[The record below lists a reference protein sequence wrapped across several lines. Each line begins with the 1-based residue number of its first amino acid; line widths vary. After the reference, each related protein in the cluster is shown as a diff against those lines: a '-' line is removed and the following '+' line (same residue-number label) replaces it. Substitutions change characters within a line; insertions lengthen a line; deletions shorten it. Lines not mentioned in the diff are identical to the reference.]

1 MPKIFRNGIEYPS
14 EGTKPVSSAFLSNR
28 SAFDQDGND
37 IEEAYVKISESGLT
51 KPESSFVNTA
61 AYHNSIYRGKDITSY
76 FTDGSLYTRISSG
89 KFTDIYIGDYFKATI
104 NSKEITCRIAGF
116 DIYLNQGETPAETG
130 LTAHHAVI
138 VPDEALM
145 NAQMN
150 SSNVTTGG
158 YKGSAMRQNTIPTVN
173 GYLQTTF
180 GEHLITVRE
189 CLSNSVDTSKPSAGF
204 NGWNGVSISGDW
216 TDSKAELMT
225 EVEVYGT
232 QIWGS
237 SGMDIL
243 TGTKQLP
250 LFQLAPEFI
259 NAGRFTWWLRAVV
272 SSPGFALVGDGGLAS
287 GNYAGN
293 SRGVR
298 PRWLIG

>member
-1 MPKIFRNGIEYPS
+1 MPKIIRNGVEYPS
-14 EGTKPVSSAFLSNR
+14 DGSTPVSSSFLTNR
-28 SAFDQDGND
+28 AAFDQDGND
-37 IEEAYVKISESGLT
+37 IEETYLKIAESGLT
-51 KPESSFVNTA
+51 KPESSFVDTA
-61 AYHNSIYRGKDITSY
+61 AYHNSIFRGRNITAY

-89 KFTDIYIGDYFKATI
+89 KFTDLYIGDYFKATI

-116 DIYLNQGETPAETG
+116 DIYLGQGNTSPG
-130 LTAHHAVI
+130 FTAHHVVI

-145 NAQMN
+145 NAPMN

-158 YKGSAMRQNTIPTVN
+158 YKGSAMRQSTIPAVN

-180 GEHLITVRE
+180 GNHLLTVSE
-189 CLSNSVDTSKPSAGF
+189 CISNTVDNSKPSAGF
-204 NGWNGVSISGDW
+204 NAWNGISTSVEW
-216 TDSKAELMT
+216 VESKADLLS

-237 SGMDIL
+237 SAYDIV
-243 TGTKQLP
+243 TAHKQLP

-259 NAGRFTWWLRAVV
+259 NPGRFTWWLRAVV
-272 SSPGFALVGDGGLAS
+272 SSTHFAYVDGGGDANAGGAS
-287 GNYAGN
+287 LSY
-293 SRGVR
+293 GVR